1 MEKIIVQ
8 SDLPVA
14 PTGAAPSRSVPDM
27 AREVLTIRGLSVGF
41 GSFDVLDRIDLT
53 VNAGELVCVVGE
65 SGSGKSMTALATIG
79 LTPNEARV
87 SADRMTFDGQELLS
101 LGEAGMRALRG
112 NRMAMIF
119 QEPMTS
125 LNPVMTIGAQICEPL
140 RQHRGVSAAAAR
152 EKALAM
158 LRRVQIPAPEA
169 RFDQYPHQL
178 SGGLRQRVM
187 IAMALVCQPRL
198 LIADEPTTALDV
210 TIQKQILRLV
220 DELRHEMETSVLF
233 ITHDLAVV
241 SEIADRIAV
250 IYAGRIVEEGT
261 RDEIFND
268 PQHPY
273 TLSLFSALPRPEDK
287 GRALASIR
295 GQVPM
300 PGAMPEGCRF
310 APRCLFAIE
319 RCRVERPPLKELDT
333 KTHRTACWRAPL
345 EDSVA

>member
-1 MEKIIVQ
+1 MK
-8 SDLPVA
+8 SDWPVA
-14 PTGAAPSRSVPDM
+14 PTGAESMHPVPDM
-27 AREVLTIRGLSVGF
+27 AREVLAIRGLSVGF

-65 SGSGKSMTALATIG
+65 SGSGKSLTALATMG
-79 LTPNEARV
+79 LAPDEARV
-87 SADRMTFDGQELLS
+87 SADRMTFDGHELLS
-101 LGEAGMRALRG
+101 LGEVGMQALRG

-125 LNPVMTIGAQICEPL
+125 LNPVMTIGTQICEPL
-140 RQHRGVSAAAAR
+140 RQHRGMSAAEAR
-152 EKALAM
+152 ETAMAM
-158 LRRVQIPAPEA
+158 LRRVQIPAPET

-261 RDEIFND
+261 RDEIFDD

-273 TLSLFSALPRPEDK
+273 TLSLFAALPRPEDK

-310 APRCLFAIE
+310 APRCPFAIE
-319 RCRVERPPLKELDT
+319 RCRVERPPLSKLDT

-345 EDSVA
+345 EESVT